1 MWSPGLI
8 SIEIGRPVKFIIL
21 CLAAVL
27 AVTNHPLE
35 IKVTLPEDAT
45 GKLYLVVYN
54 NKADFLGEKGELTVY
69 ELAELRDHPT
79 IKIDKVKEGTYA
91 FVAFIDENN
100 NGVMDKN
107 RLGIPKE
114 PIGFSVSKMGLFGP
128 PSFKKA
134 SYQIPGTKSGEL
146 VIERF

>member
-1 MWSPGLI
+1 
-8 SIEIGRPVKFIIL
+8 VKFILL

-27 AVTNHPLE
+27 AITNYQLE
-35 IKVTLPEDAT
+35 IAVTLPENAT
-45 GKLYLVVYN
+45 GKLYLVVYD
-54 NKADFLGEKGELTVY
+54 NKTDFLGEKGELTIY
-69 ELAELRDHPT
+69 ETAELRKNPT
-79 IKIDKVKEGTYA
+79 IKVNQVKKGTYA

-134 SYQIPGTKSGEL
+134 SYQIPGTKSVEL

>member
-1 MWSPGLI
+1 M
-8 SIEIGRPVKFIIL
+8 
-21 CLAAVL
+21 
-27 AVTNHPLE
+27 
-35 IKVTLPEDAT
+35 
-45 GKLYLVVYN
+45 VVYN

-69 ELAELRDHPT
+69 ELAEVRDHPT

-134 SYQIPGTKSGEL
+134 SYQIPSTKSVEL

>member
-1 MWSPGLI
+1 M
-8 SIEIGRPVKFIIL
+8 KFILL

-27 AVTNHPLE
+27 AITNYQLE
-35 IKVTLPEDAT
+35 IAVTLPENAT
-45 GKLYLVVYN
+45 GKLYLVVYD
-54 NKADFLGEKGELTVY
+54 NKTDFLGEKGELTIY
-69 ELAELRDHPT
+69 ETAELRKNPT
-79 IKIDKVKEGTYA
+79 IKINQVKKGTYA

-134 SYQIPGTKSGEL
+134 SYQIPGTKSVEL

>member
-1 MWSPGLI
+1 M
-8 SIEIGRPVKFIIL
+8 KFILL

-27 AVTNHPLE
+27 AITNYQLE
-35 IKVTLPEDAT
+35 IAVTLPENAT
-45 GKLYLVVYN
+45 GKLYLVIYDN
-54 NKADFLGEKGELTVY
+54 ENDFLGEKGGLTVY
-69 ELAELRDHPT
+69 DLAELRKDPT
-79 IKIDKVKEGTYA
+79 IKINQVKEGIYA

-134 SYQIPGTKSGEL
+134 SYQIPGTKSVEL

>member
-1 MWSPGLI
+1 M
-8 SIEIGRPVKFIIL
+8 KFILL
-21 CLAAVL
+21 CLAAVS
-27 AVTNHPLE
+27 AVTNYQLE
-35 IKVTLPEDAT
+35 IAVTLPENAT
-45 GKLYLVVYN
+45 GKLYLVVYD
-54 NKADFLGEKGELTVY
+54 NKADFLGEKGELTIY
-69 ELAELRDHPT
+69 ETAELRKNPT
-79 IKIDKVKEGTYA
+79 IKVNQVKEGTYA

-134 SYQIPGTKSGEL
+134 SYQIPGTKSVEL

>member
-1 MWSPGLI
+1 M
-8 SIEIGRPVKFIIL
+8 KFLLL
-21 CLAAVL
+21 CLTTVL
-27 AVTNHPLE
+27 AVANHPLE
-35 IKVTLPEDAT
+35 IAVTLPEDVT
-45 GKLYLVVYN
+45 GKLYLVVYD
-54 NKADFLGEKGELTVY
+54 NKADFLGEKGELTIY
-69 ELAELRDHPT
+69 ETAELRKNPT
-79 IKIDKVKEGTYA
+79 IKVNQVKEGTYA

-134 SYQIPGTKSGEL
+134 SYQIPGTKSVEL

>member
-1 MWSPGLI
+1 M
-8 SIEIGRPVKFIIL
+8 KFLLL
-21 CLAAVL
+21 CLTTVL
-27 AVTNHPLE
+27 AVVNYPLE
-35 IKVTLPEDAT
+35 IAVTLPKDVT
-45 GKLYLVVYN
+45 GKLYLVVYD
-54 NKADFLGEKGELTVY
+54 NKADFLGEKGELTIY
-69 ELAELRDHPT
+69 ETAELRKNPT
-79 IKIDKVKEGTYA
+79 IKVNQVKEGTYA

-134 SYQIPGTKSGEL
+134 SYQIPGTKSVEL

>member
-1 MWSPGLI
+1 M
-8 SIEIGRPVKFIIL
+8 KFILL

-27 AVTNHPLE
+27 AVTNYQLE
-35 IKVTLPEDAT
+35 IAVSLPEDAT
-45 GKLYLVVYN
+45 GKLYLVVYD
-54 NKADFLGEKGELTVY
+54 NKNDFLGEKGELTVY
-69 ELAELRDHPT
+69 DLAELRDDPT
-79 IKIDKVKEGTYA
+79 IKINQVKEGTYA

-134 SYQIPGTKSGEL
+134 SYQIPGTKSVEL

>member
-1 MWSPGLI
+1 MI
-8 SIEIGRPVKFIIL
+8 FIL
-21 CLAAVL
+21 LHLACVL
-27 AVTNHPLE
+27 GVANHSLEVNVTFP
-35 IKVTLPEDAT
+35 KDAT
-45 GKLYLVVYN
+45 GKLYLVIYD
-54 NKADFLGEKGELTVY
+54 NKVDFLGEKGELTTY
-69 ELAELRDHPT
+69 EIAELRNNPM
-79 IKIDKVKEGTYA
+79 IKINQVKKGTYA

-134 SYQIPGTKSGEL
+134 SYQIPGTKSVEL

>member
-1 MWSPGLI
+1 M
-8 SIEIGRPVKFIIL
+8 KFILLYI
-21 CLAAVL
+21 ASVL
-27 AVTNHPLE
+27 AITNYQLE
-35 IKVTLPEDAT
+35 IAVTLPEDVT
-45 GKLYLVVYN
+45 GKLYLVVYD
-54 NKADFLGEKGELTVY
+54 NKTDFLGEKGELTIY
-69 ELAELRDHPT
+69 ETAELRKNPT
-79 IKIDKVKEGTYA
+79 IKLNQIKKGTYA

-134 SYQIPGTKSGEL
+134 SYQIPGTKSVEL

>member
-1 MWSPGLI
+1 M
-8 SIEIGRPVKFIIL
+8 KFIL
-21 CLAAVL
+21 LHLACVL
-27 AVTNHPLE
+27 GVTNHSLE
-35 IKVTLPEDAT
+35 VNVTFPEDAS
-45 GKLYLVVYN
+45 GKLYLVIYD
-54 NKADFLGEKGELTVY
+54 NKVDFLGEKGELTTY
-69 ELAELRDHPT
+69 EIAELRNNPM
-79 IKIDKVKEGTYA
+79 IKINQVKKGTYA

-114 PIGFSVSKMGLFGP
+114 PIGFSVSKMGLLGP

-134 SYQIPGTKSGEL
+134 SYQIPGTKSVEL

>member
-1 MWSPGLI
+1 
-8 SIEIGRPVKFIIL
+8 VKFILL

-27 AVTNHPLE
+27 AVTNYQLE
-35 IKVTLPEDAT
+35 IAVTLPENAT
-45 GKLYLVVYN
+45 GKLYLVVYD
-54 NKADFLGEKGELTVY
+54 NKADFLGEKGELTIY
-69 ELAELRDHPT
+69 ETAELRKNPT
-79 IKIDKVKEGTYA
+79 IKINQVKEGTYA

-134 SYQIPGTKSGEL
+134 SYQIPGTKSVEL

>member
-1 MWSPGLI
+1 MI
-8 SIEIGRPVKFIIL
+8 SIEIGRPVKFILL

-27 AVTNHPLE
+27 AITNYQLE
-35 IKVTLPEDAT
+35 IAVTLPENAT
-45 GKLYLVVYN
+45 GKLYLVIYDN
-54 NKADFLGEKGELTVY
+54 ENDFLGEKGELTVY
-69 ELAELRDHPT
+69 DLAELREDPT
-79 IKIDKVKEGTYA
+79 IKINQVKEGIYA

-134 SYQIPGTKSGEL
+134 SYQIPGTKSVEL

>member
-1 MWSPGLI
+1 M
-8 SIEIGRPVKFIIL
+8 KFLLL
-21 CLAAVL
+21 CLTTVL
-27 AVTNHPLE
+27 AVVNYPLE
-35 IKVTLPEDAT
+35 IAVTLPEDVT
-45 GKLYLVVYN
+45 GKLYLVVYD
-54 NKADFLGEKGELTVY
+54 NKADFLGEKGELTIY
-69 ELAELRDHPT
+69 ETAELRKNPS
-79 IKIDKVKEGTYA
+79 IKLNQVKEGTYA

-134 SYQIPGTKSGEL
+134 SYQIPGTKSVEL

>member
-1 MWSPGLI
+1 M
-8 SIEIGRPVKFIIL
+8 KFLLL

-27 AVTNHPLE
+27 AVTNYPLE
-35 IKVTLPEDAT
+35 IVVTLPEDVT
-45 GKLYLVVYN
+45 GKLYLVVYD
-54 NKADFLGEKGELTVY
+54 NKADFLGEKGELTIY
-69 ELAELRDHPT
+69 ETAELRKNPT
-79 IKIDKVKEGTYA
+79 IKLNQVKEGTYA

-134 SYQIPGTKSGEL
+134 SYQIPGTKSVEL

>member
-1 MWSPGLI
+1 MI
-8 SIEIGRPVKFIIL
+8 SIEIGRPVKFILL

-27 AVTNHPLE
+27 AITNYQLE
-35 IKVTLPEDAT
+35 IAVTLPENAT
-45 GKLYLVVYN
+45 GKLHLVIYDN
-54 NKADFLGEKGELTVY
+54 ENDFLGEKGELTVY
-69 ELAELRDHPT
+69 DLAELRDDPT
-79 IKIDKVKEGTYA
+79 IKINQVKEGIYA

-134 SYQIPGTKSGEL
+134 SYQIPGTKSVEL
-146 VIERF
+146 VIMRF

>member
-1 MWSPGLI
+1 M
-8 SIEIGRPVKFIIL
+8 KFVLL
-21 CLAAVL
+21 CLASVV
-27 AVTNHPLE
+27 AVTYYPLE
-35 IKVTLPEDAT
+35 IVVTLPEDAT
-45 GKLYLVVYN
+45 GKLHLVIYDN
-54 NKADFLGEKGELTVY
+54 EIDFLGEKGELTIY
-69 ELAELRDHPT
+69 DTFELRDRPT
-79 IKIDKVKEGTYA
+79 IKINQIKEGTYA

-134 SYQIPGTKSGEL
+134 SYQIPGTKSVEL

>member
-1 MWSPGLI
+1 M
-8 SIEIGRPVKFIIL
+8 KFLLL
-21 CLAAVL
+21 CLTTVL
-27 AVTNHPLE
+27 AVVNYPLE
-35 IKVTLPEDAT
+35 IAVTLPGEVT
-45 GKLYLVVYN
+45 GKLYLVVYD
-54 NKADFLGEKGELTVY
+54 NKTDFLGEKGELTIY
-69 ELAELRDHPT
+69 ETAELRKNPT
-79 IKIDKVKEGTYA
+79 IKINQVKKGTYA

-134 SYQIPGTKSGEL
+134 SYQIPGTKSVEL

>member
-1 MWSPGLI
+1 M
-8 SIEIGRPVKFIIL
+8 KFLLL

-27 AVTNHPLE
+27 AVTNYPLE
-35 IKVTLPEDAT
+35 IVVTLPEDVT
-45 GKLYLVVYN
+45 GKLYLVVYD
-54 NKADFLGEKGELTVY
+54 NKADFLGEKGELTIY
-69 ELAELRDHPT
+69 ETAELRKNPT
-79 IKIDKVKEGTYA
+79 IKVNQVKEGTYA

-134 SYQIPGTKSGEL
+134 SYQIPGTKSVEL

>member
-1 MWSPGLI
+1 MI
-8 SIEIGRPVKFIIL
+8 YDNE
-21 CLAAVL
+21 
-27 AVTNHPLE
+27 N
-35 IKVTLPEDAT
+35 
-45 GKLYLVVYN
+45 
-54 NKADFLGEKGELTVY
+54 DFLGEKGELTVY
-69 ELAELRDHPT
+69 DLAELRDHPM
-79 IKIDKVKEGTYA
+79 IKLNQVKEGTYA

-134 SYQIPGTKSGEL
+134 SYQIPGTKSVEL

>member
-1 MWSPGLI
+1 M
-8 SIEIGRPVKFIIL
+8 KFILL
-21 CLAAVL
+21 CLASVL
-27 AVTNHPLE
+27 GVANHPLE
-35 IKVTLPEDAT
+35 IAVTLPENAT
-45 GKLYLVVYN
+45 GKLYLVVYD
-54 NKADFLGEKGELTVY
+54 NKADFLGEKGELTIY
-69 ELAELRDHPT
+69 ETAELRKNPT
-79 IKIDKVKEGTYA
+79 IKLTQVKEGTYA

-134 SYQIPGTKSGEL
+134 SYPIPGTKSVEL

>member
-1 MWSPGLI
+1 M
-8 SIEIGRPVKFIIL
+8 KFLLL
-21 CLAAVL
+21 CLTAIL
-27 AVTNHPLE
+27 AVANHPLE
-35 IKVTLPEDAT
+35 IAVTLPENAR
-45 GKLYLVVYN
+45 GKLYLVIYDN
-54 NKADFLGEKGELTVY
+54 ETDYLGEKGELTVY
-69 ELAELRDHPT
+69 DIAELRDHPT
-79 IKIDKVKEGTYA
+79 IKLTQVKEGTYA

-134 SYQIPGTKSGEL
+134 SYQIPGTKSVEL

>member
-1 MWSPGLI
+1 M
-8 SIEIGRPVKFIIL
+8 KFILL

-27 AVTNHPLE
+27 AITNYQLE
-35 IKVTLPEDAT
+35 IAVTLPENAT
-45 GKLYLVVYN
+45 GKLYLVIYDN
-54 NKADFLGEKGELTVY
+54 ENDFLGEKGELTVY
-69 ELAELRDHPT
+69 DLAELREDPT
-79 IKIDKVKEGTYA
+79 IKINQVKEGIYA

-134 SYQIPGTKSGEL
+134 SYQIPGTKSVEL

>member
-1 MWSPGLI
+1 
-8 SIEIGRPVKFIIL
+8 VKFILL

-27 AVTNHPLE
+27 AITNYQLE
-35 IKVTLPEDAT
+35 IAVTLPENAT
-45 GKLYLVVYN
+45 GKLYLVVYD
-54 NKADFLGEKGELTVY
+54 NKTDFLGEKGELTIY
-69 ELAELRDHPT
+69 ETAELRKNPT
-79 IKIDKVKEGTYA
+79 IKINQVKKGTYA
-91 FVAFIDENN
+91 IVAFIDENN

-134 SYQIPGTKSGEL
+134 SYQIPGTKSVEL

>member
-1 MWSPGLI
+1 M
-8 SIEIGRPVKFIIL
+8 KFILL

-27 AVTNHPLE
+27 AITNYQLE
-35 IKVTLPEDAT
+35 IAVTLPENAT
-45 GKLYLVVYN
+45 GKLYLVIYDN
-54 NKADFLGEKGELTVY
+54 ENDFLGEKGELTVY
-69 ELAELRDHPT
+69 DLAELRDRPT
-79 IKIDKVKEGTYA
+79 IKINQIKEGTYA

-100 NGVMDKN
+100 NGIMDKN

-134 SYQIPGTKSGEL
+134 SYQIPGTKSVEL